1 MALRGRK
8 PSPTP
13 LKILRGTKP
22 SRIPRDEPRAPA
34 GRPKPPKHLDR
45 VARAEWKRIVPI
57 LEEMGVLT
65 QADGAELAL
74 YCEDFALLRQAEADV
89 VEHGIIVEAGTGG
102 WKTNPAVYI
111 AAGCRMR
118 LARYLAE
125 FGCTPSSR
133 SRVKMQGE
141 EKKDALGEFLARKGR
156 A

>member
-34 GRPKPPKHLDR
+34 GRPKPPKH
-45 VARAEWKRIVPI
+45 
-57 LEEMGVLT
+57 
-65 QADGAELAL
+65 
-74 YCEDFALLRQAEADV
+74 
-89 VEHGIIVEAGTGG
+89 
-102 WKTNPAVYI
+102 
-111 AAGCRMR
+111 
-118 LARYLAE
+118 
-125 FGCTPSSR
+125 
-133 SRVKMQGE
+133 